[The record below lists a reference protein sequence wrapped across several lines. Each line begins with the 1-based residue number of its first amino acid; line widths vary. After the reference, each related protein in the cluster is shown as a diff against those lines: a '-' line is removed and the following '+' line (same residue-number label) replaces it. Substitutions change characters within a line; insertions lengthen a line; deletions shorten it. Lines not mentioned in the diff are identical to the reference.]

1 MKENEF
7 IIEANQL
14 REYVTKMFIKAGL
27 NQKDAEFS
35 ADCLVQTNLW
45 GVDSHGVLRAPIYI
59 KRMLSGSVNTTP
71 DIRKINGS
79 QALEVWHGD
88 DGHGFVV
95 AREAMTRAIE
105 LAKEFNV
112 GVVGIV
118 RSNHFGA
125 ASLYTKMAA
134 EAGMVGIVMTNVVPN
149 IVAPGGSKPITGNN
163 PIAVGIP
170 TYGEF
175 PFQLDISMSNVS
187 GGKLLLAINKGEKIP
202 TTWATDSDG
211 RPTDD
216 PEKGFSGF
224 LLPIG
229 GHKGL
234 GLSYMVDILSGMI
247 TGGVFQHA
255 MKGMYKY
262 PNDPSLTG
270 HFMIVINLEAII
282 GKEMMKAQMDQY
294 YETIKQSPMWD
305 GSAEML
311 LPGELEHRTE
321 KHRLETGIPMTKQL
335 LEELAALAEE
345 LGIEETL

>member
-1 MKENEF
+1 MNENE
-7 IIEANQL
+7 IVVGVDRL
-14 REYVTKMFIKAGL
+14 KDYVAALFEKAGL
-27 NQKDAEFS
+27 HEEDGKFS
-35 ADCLVQTNLW
+35 AECLVQTNLW

-59 KRMLSGSVNTTP
+59 KRMLSGAINTEP

-95 AREAMTRAIE
+95 AKKAMTRAIE

-112 GVVGIV
+112 GVVGVV

-125 ASLYTKMAA
+125 ASLYTKMAV
-134 EAGMVGIVMTNVVPN
+134 EAGMVGIMMTNVVPN

-163 PIAVGIP
+163 PIGVGIP

-175 PFQLDISMSNVS
+175 PFMLDISMSNVS
-187 GGKLLLAINKGEKIP
+187 GGKLLLAANKGEKIP
-202 TTWATDSDG
+202 TTWATDCDG

-216 PEKGFSGF
+216 PEKGFAGF

-234 GLSYMVDILSGMI
+234 GLSYMVDILSGII
-247 TGGVFQHA
+247 TGGVFQHG

-262 PNDPSLTG
+262 PDDPSLTG
-270 HFMIVINLEAII
+270 HFMGVINLEAII
-282 GKEMMKAQMDQY
+282 GKEMMKAQMNQY
-294 YETIKQSPMWD
+294 HETIKQSPMWD
-305 GSAEML
+305 ENAEML

-321 KHRLETGIPMTKQL
+321 KKRLETGIPLTKQL
-335 LEELAALAEE
+335 VEELSALAKE
-345 LGIEETL
+345 LGVEGTL

>member
-1 MKENEF
+1 MKENEL
-7 IIEANQL
+7 IIEADQL
-14 REYVTKMFIKAGL
+14 RDYVAQLFAKAGL
-27 NQKDAEFS
+27 PEEDAEFS

-59 KRMLSGSVNTTP
+59 KRMLSGAVNTKP
-71 DIRKINGS
+71 EIRKINGS

-95 AREAMTRAIE
+95 AREAMSRAIE
-105 LAKEFNV
+105 LAEEFNV
-112 GVVGIV
+112 GVVGVV

-125 ASLYTKMAA
+125 ASLYTKMAV
-134 EAGMVGIVMTNVVPN
+134 EAGMVGIMMANVVPN

-163 PIAVGIP
+163 PIGVGIP
-170 TYGEF
+170 TYDEF
-175 PFQLDISMSNVS
+175 PFMLDISMSNVS
-187 GGKLLLAINKGEKIP
+187 GGKLLLAIDKGEKIP
-202 TTWATDSDG
+202 TTWATDRDG

-216 PEKGFSGF
+216 PEKGFAGF

-262 PNDPSLTG
+262 PEDPSLTS
-270 HFMIVINLEAII
+270 HFMIVINLKAII
-282 GKEMMKAQMDQY
+282 GKEAMQAQMDQY
-294 YETIKQSPMWD
+294 RETLKQSPMWD
-305 GSAEML
+305 ENAEML
-311 LPGELEHRTE
+311 LPGELEYRSE
-321 KHRLETGIPMTKQL
+321 KKRRETGIPMTRQL
-335 LEELAALAEE
+335 YEELLVLAEE
-345 LGIEETL
+345 LGVEETP

>member
-1 MKENEF
+1 MEEKENV
-7 IIEANQL
+7 IEVNRLSQFVAKL
-14 REYVTKMFIKAGL
+14 FSKAGM
-27 NQKDAEFS
+27 NEEDARFS

-45 GVDSHGVLRAPIYI
+45 GVDSHGVLRAPIYT
-59 KRMLSGSVNTTP
+59 KRMLSGAVNTRP
-71 DIRKINGS
+71 DIRKVNGS

-88 DGHGFVV
+88 DGHGFIV
-95 AREAMTRAIE
+95 AREAMSRAIA
-105 LAKEFNV
+105 LAKDFNV
-112 GVVGIV
+112 GVVGVI

-125 ASLYTKMAA
+125 ASLYTKMAV

-163 PIAVGIP
+163 PIAIGIP
-170 TYGEF
+170 TFGEF

-187 GGKLLLAINKGEKIP
+187 GGKLLLAANKGEKIP
-202 TTWATDSDG
+202 TTWATDSEG

-216 PEKGFSGF
+216 PEKGFAGF

-234 GLSYMVDILSGMI
+234 GLSYMVDILSGLI

-270 HFMIVINLEAII
+270 HFMIVVNLEAII
-282 GKEMMKAQMDQY
+282 GKDAMRTQMDQY
-294 YETIKQSPMWD
+294 RETIKQSPMWD
-305 GSAEML
+305 ENAEML
-311 LPGELEHRTE
+311 LPGELEYRTE
-321 KHRLETGIPMTKQL
+321 KKRLDTGIPISKQL
-335 LEELAALAEE
+335 HEELLSLAKE
-345 LGIEETL
+345 LGVEETL

>member
-1 MKENEF
+1 MNEKESLF
-7 IIEANQL
+7 EADRL
-14 REYVTKMFIKAGL
+14 SKFLARLFSKAGL
-27 NQKDAEFS
+27 NGEDAKFS

-45 GVDSHGVLRAPIYI
+45 GVDSHGALRAPIYI
-59 KRMLSGSVNTTP
+59 KRMLSGSVNTKP

-95 AREAMTRAIE
+95 AREAMDRAID

-112 GVVGIV
+112 GVVGVV

-202 TTWATDSDG
+202 IAWATDSDG

-234 GLSYMVDILSGMI
+234 GLSYVVDILSGMI

-270 HFMIVINLEAII
+270 HFMIVINLEVII
-282 GKEMMKAQMDQY
+282 GKEMMKAQMDDY

-305 GSAEML
+305 ENAEMM
-311 LPGELEHRTE
+311 LPGELEYRSE
-321 KHRLETGIPMTKQL
+321 KSRLETGIPMTKQL
-335 LEELAALAEE
+335 HDVLLGLAEE
-345 LGIEETL
+345 LGVEETL